1 LNKIGNKLSKKK
13 FFITIEG
20 CDGSGK
26 TTHCLFLKKYIKQK
40 CYDVMLTREP
50 GGTICSEVIR
60 KILLN
65 PKFNLVPLTELFLY
79 EAARAQHVK
88 EVIIPSLNLNKIV
101 ICDRF
106 LDTTIAYQGY
116 GRKLDLKF
124 IDKLNSIAS
133 YGIIPDLTIYF
144 DIESS
149 YGINIARK
157 SNHKYKNFGDRME
170 RESIEFYNNVR
181 KGYLINAKKNSKRIK
196 IVKVKKTIIST
207 QKLIKK
213 IIDMV
218 L

>member
-1 LNKIGNKLSKKK
+1 LIKKK

-26 TTHCLFLKKYIKQK
+26 TTHSLFLKKYIKQK
-40 CYDVMLTREP
+40 CYDVVLTREP

-60 KILLN
+60 KILLD
-65 PKFNLVPLTELFLY
+65 PKFDFVPLTELFLY

-88 EVIIPSLNLNKIV
+88 KVIIPSLNLNKIV

-106 LDTTIAYQGY
+106 FDTTIAYQGY

-124 IDKLNSIAS
+124 INKLNLIAS
-133 YGIIPDLTIYF
+133 YGIVPDLTIYF
-144 DIESS
+144 DIES
-149 YGINIARK
+149 YKGINIARK
-157 SNHKYKNFGDRME
+157 SNSKYKKFGDRME

-181 KGYLINAKKNSKRIK
+181 NGYLTHAKKNSKRIK
-196 IVKVKKTIIST
+196 IIKVSKKTIVSI
-207 QKLIKK
+207 QKLIKE